1 MSLFCYLTFSS
12 VFINLYRKK
21 VHTMSCILAIR
32 EGNIV
37 HCLADTACTV
47 GDNLKVKMTSKMFIT
62 ETQEYIIG
70 GSGVGRFMNIIQYV
84 DFPSYK
90 SYNFCPYKFMVCE
103 FIPVL
108 INAFEPLRRDDS
120 EDQCANSF
128 GLLIAFTNK
137 MYTVYSDFS
146 VLEHEDYAA
155 TGSPFE
161 AAIVGLSIVKTNLT
175 FYPGRL
181 QLEIVLDSIVEH
193 NNYVSKPYIYL
204 HTGMLG
210 E

>member
-1 MSLFCYLTFSS
+1 
-12 VFINLYRKK
+12 
-21 VHTMSCILAIR
+21 MSCILALR
-32 EGNIV
+32 EGDMV

-62 ETQEYIIG
+62 ETKEYIIG
-70 GSGVGRFMNIIQYV
+70 GSGVGRFINILQFL
-84 DFPSYK
+84 DLPSYK
-90 SYNFCPYKFMVCE
+90 SYNFCAYKFMVCE

-108 INAFEPLRRDDS
+108 MEAFEPLQR
-120 EDQCANSF
+120 EDTDEHCVNGFS
-128 GLLIAFTNK
+128 LIVAFK
-137 MYTVYSDFS
+137 DKIYTIYSDFS

-161 AAIVGLSIVKTNLT
+161 AAIVGLSIVTKNLSL
-175 FYPGRL
+175 YPSKL
-181 QLEIVLDSIVEH
+181 QLEIILDSIVEH
-193 NNYVSKPYIYL
+193 NNYVSKPYVYL